1 MTNVVAFGRCATR
14 RSGLLR
20 TEPEVSALREP
31 AAIAGPSERFIGLTR
46 NVELAHNPP
55 TKFIPTVKNE
65 GDIVL

>member
-31 AAIAGPSERFIGLTR
+31 AAIARGHRTYLDIGQPITTR
-46 NVELAHNPP
+46 THKPP
-55 TKFIPTVKNE
+55 VPRGHRQWI
-65 GDIVL
+65 GDKR